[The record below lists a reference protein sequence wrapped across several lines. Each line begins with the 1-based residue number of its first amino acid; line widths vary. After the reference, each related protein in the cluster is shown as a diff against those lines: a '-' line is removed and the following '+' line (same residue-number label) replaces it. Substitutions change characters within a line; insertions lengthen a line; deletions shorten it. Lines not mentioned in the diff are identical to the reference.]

1 MMAQLGAWW
10 RQRTR
15 RERLMVR
22 ALGVLAFAILA
33 PLWAYQSA
41 SAYRAR
47 AGADLAEARVIK
59 AQVGELAGAETGSL
73 TSDGTV
79 RGVALAGAESL
90 GLNVERVEVL
100 SQDRLR
106 IAFTPA
112 NSVRVYRWIDLIV
125 RHGLHISRTSIVR
138 VEGSEEV
145 RGEFELAPSA

>member
-1 MMAQLGAWW
+1 
-10 RQRTR
+10 
-15 RERLMVR
+15 
-22 ALGVLAFAILA
+22 
-33 PLWAYQSA
+33 
-41 SAYRAR
+41 
-47 AGADLAEARVIK
+47 LAEARVIK

-79 RGVALAGAESL
+79 RGVALSGADCL
-90 GLNVERVEVL
+90 GLKVERVVVL
-100 SQDRLR
+100 AQDRLR

-125 RHGLHISRTSIVR
+125 RQGLHISRTSIVR